1 MTGLNTS
8 RGIGDGEMI
17 NAGTNLLAVV
27 LMYLVSTALYF
38 SCEDD
43 SGNLA
48 TVEGFTIGFR

>member
-1 MTGLNTS
+1 ML
-8 RGIGDGEMI
+8 D
-17 NAGTNLLAVV
+17 GTNLLAVV
-27 LMYLVSTALYF
+27 SMYLVSPALYV

>member
-1 MTGLNTS
+1 MTGLNIA

-17 NAGTNLLAVV
+17 NAGTNLLSVV